1 MTKITYIDHEGTRY
15 DVAAEILS
23 VLGRDD
29 IDLVEVTSEFF
40 AEEFPSMRPY
50 SEIMINQA
58 LDLQGMNLMRP
69 WREALAHYLSHEF
82 ADLLAPAASLAM

>member
-1 MTKITYIDHEGTRY
+1 
-15 DVAAEILS
+15 
-23 VLGRDD
+23 
-29 IDLVEVTSEFF
+29 
-40 AEEFPSMRPY
+40 MRPY